1 MEGTK
6 ATVATIDIVMPV
18 RNGAAYIG
26 DAIRSLIDQTERDWR
41 LRVFNHGSTDDT
53 GAIVAALAATDPR
66 IEQVPCAPSL
76 TLSEVRNLGFER
88 AEAPFIAL
96 HDADDLSLP
105 ERLSRQR
112 RFLEDHPDLA
122 LVGGQYE
129 TVDAT
134 ATRSL
139 GVRRLP
145 HAADR
150 LRIACLFNNPIAQ
163 PTVMLRR
170 SVIERHGARYGDGFL
185 EAPGVPSLHVPTL
198 AEDYWLFAQLALLGL
213 CANLPDTLIR
223 YRQHGGNISISKF
236 DAQMAVSED
245 ISDQLMRLLTARH
258 GEAWQSVLPFC
269 NHGARLA
276 PVADRRALPAA
287 WRRLRATLLR
297 IFGDTPGVQR
307 ELAFRDV
314 LSNRTLPLM
323 LGRFACL
330 RLRGGL
336 DSDEMAT
343 IRHILSAYKP
353 AGLRRAA

>member
-1 MEGTK
+1 M
-6 ATVATIDIVMPV
+6 AAIDIVMPV

-26 DAIRSLIDQTERDWR
+26 DAIRSVIGQTERNWR
-41 LRVFNHGSTDDT
+41 LLVFNHASTDATGDIVDSLVLGDT
-53 GAIVAALAATDPR
+53 R
-66 IEQVPCAPSL
+66 IEQVRCSETL
-76 TLSEVRNLGFER
+76 SLSEVRNLGFAR

-112 RFLEDHPDLA
+112 AFLEAHPTMA

-145 HAADR
+145 HDANR
-150 LRIACLFNNPIAQ
+150 LRVACLFNNPIAQ

-170 SVIERHGARYGDGFL
+170 SVLEELGARYGDGFL
-185 EAPGVPSLHVPTL
+185 DAPGVPALHVPTL
-198 AEDYWLFAQLALLGL
+198 AEDYWLFSQLALLGL

-223 YRQHGGNISISKF
+223 YRQHGANISISKF
-236 DAQMAVSED
+236 DAQMAISHE
-245 ISDQLMRLLTARH
+245 ISDHLMRVLAARH
-258 GEAWQSVLPFC
+258 GETWQTILPFC
-269 NHGARLA
+269 NHGARLTT
-276 PVADRRALPAA
+276 VADAHALPAA
-287 WRRLRATLLR
+287 WKSLRASLLR
-297 IFGDTPGVQR
+297 IFGDTPGVRR

-314 LSNRTLPLM
+314 LSSRALPVL
-323 LGRFACL
+323 LSRFALL
-330 RLRGGL
+330 RMREGV

-353 AGLRRAA
+353 IARLKRAA